1 MKSIEASGKTVKEA
15 MKNGLSELGCD
26 ASDVDIQVLEM
37 GSPGLFGMFGKP
49 AKVRLTKKDDDEDLG
64 IEMPV
69 ITLDGG
75 NGKKPARPER
85 KKQSKPEP
93 AEEPAHKEQPKEEKI
108 PEAKAAVEKKPRQH
122 ARKEPKQASVSV
134 EEATVAVET
143 KPFEATPEEELTEES
158 KRAREFLMGL
168 TQHMGVPVSVETCQS
183 ADQLRFQMSGENMSI
198 LIGRRGE
205 TLDALQYLTSLM
217 VNRGREDYLRV
228 SLDTENYRAKRED
241 ALRKLAVRMAA
252 KAKKTG
258 KRVALEPMNPYE
270 RRILHSALQNDPAVT
285 THSEGEEPYRRVIIT
300 LK

>member
-93 AEEPAHKEQPKEEKI
+93 AEEPAHQEQPK
-108 PEAKAAVEKKPRQH
+108 
-122 ARKEPKQASVSV
+122 
-134 EEATVAVET
+134 
-143 KPFEATPEEELTEES
+143 
-158 KRAREFLMGL
+158 
-168 TQHMGVPVSVETCQS
+168 
-183 ADQLRFQMSGENMSI
+183 
-198 LIGRRGE
+198 
-205 TLDALQYLTSLM
+205 
-217 VNRGREDYLRV
+217 
-228 SLDTENYRAKRED
+228 
-241 ALRKLAVRMAA
+241 
-252 KAKKTG
+252 
-258 KRVALEPMNPYE
+258 
-270 RRILHSALQNDPAVT
+270 
-285 THSEGEEPYRRVIIT
+285 
-300 LK
+300 